1 MAAYIANHREIQT
14 LLIQLQQRELS
25 HQSTKISQ
33 GVKLN
38 LSTGTISIGS
48 SIIRSDPSLTVSLPR
63 LNGTYV
69 EAQVPL
75 QFSTANAGSRE
86 AAGAQGLQGASVSIG
101 TEILGGS
108 GKAAKLSLLKSE
120 RSLLEAQRGIQ
131 NQALTVEREF
141 YTTIK
146 DLYSSYASLLSSQ
159 SAVYTKE
166 LDLQTLRVQGYG
178 AGSTRYRTT
187 QLEVLSAQ
195 RTADRQQ
202 RNLQRELELFAQK
215 CRLAAGTLSLENLS
229 SAAALVAA
237 TGILDTLPLRP
248 IEEYT
253 AMESAQWSLATTQM
267 ELDAD
272 FPVTLT
278 AEAGYTY
285 QNQSVAAGS
294 QPDTVDA
301 ALSLQALGGRLTS
314 GIAIP
319 IAGEEHGP
327 TAQLSL
333 SWSPND
339 MRTQSLQRQQNRLNL
354 DLARLKIQDA
364 EEDYK
369 EAVENAELTW
379 EDLLWSRQVA
389 LEEAE
394 LYRQLAEDTISLYNQ
409 GMTSET
415 EYRQALV
422 NRNRAE
428 IQCEVADLELL
439 LHCISTRQLFVQE
452 VD

>member
-14 LLIQLQQRELS
+14 LLVQLEQRQLS
-25 HQSTKISQ
+25 HQSVRTSQ
-33 GVKLN
+33 GLQVA

-48 SIIRSDPSLTVSLPR
+48 SLIRSDPSLTVSLPR

-75 QFSTANAGSRE
+75 QFNTAGSRSGT
-86 AAGAQGLQGASVSIG
+86 AAGGQGLQGTSVAIG

-108 GKAAKLSLLKSE
+108 GRSAKLSLLKSE
-120 RSLLEAQRGIQ
+120 RSLLEARRGIQ

-159 SAVYTKE
+159 SSVYTKE
-166 LDLQTLRVQGYG
+166 LDLQTLMVQGYG

-195 RTADRQQ
+195 RTVDRQ
-202 RNLQRELELFAQK
+202 RRSLQRELELFAQE
-215 CRLAAGTLSLENLS
+215 CGLAAGTLSLESLS

-237 TGILDTLPLRP
+237 TGILETLPLEPMER
-248 IEEYT
+248 YA
-253 AMESAQWSLATTQM
+253 AMEAAQWSLATTQM
-267 ELDAD
+267 ELAAD

-285 QNQSVAAGS
+285 RNRSVAASS

-314 GIAIP
+314 GVAIP
-319 IAGEEHGP
+319 IAAEEQSP

-333 SWSPND
+333 SWSPID
-339 MRTQSLQRQQNRLNL
+339 MKTQILQRQQNQLNL
-354 DLARLKIQDA
+354 ELAQLKIQDA
-364 EEDYK
+364 QKSYD
-369 EAVENAELTW
+369 EAVENAMLTW
-379 EDLLWSRQVA
+379 EDLVWSRQVA
-389 LEEAE
+389 LEERE

-415 EYRQALV
+415 EYRQALA
-422 NRNRAE
+422 NRDRAE

-452 VD
+452 VE